1 MPSIQNLVA
10 DLNNGSIVGVGAS
23 PSSDA
28 ETMFR
33 TISATDAVK
42 YSFVHMKAAIS
53 AANKLTMASALMSL
67 DFNGSYLHYD
77 AAWSTIANMDV
88 NRRII
93 VSGNFSGC
101 MFKVYKA
108 SPGVFRC
115 AHISRPGGDADRLV
129 GLMANY
135 ATSQGWTEVRA
146 VSTVGLI
153 GNNGCTG
160 ITCVS
165 YLITNVEIQT
175 IRLQI
180 NSIGMIVDKTMW
192 VDAV

>member
-10 DLNNGSIVGVGAS
+10 DLNNGSITGIGAS
-23 PSSDA
+23 PSSDD
-28 ETMFR
+28 ENLFR
-33 TISATDAVK
+33 SISDTHSVK

-53 AANKLTMASALMSL
+53 AANKLTMASAMNSI

-88 NRRII
+88 NRRIV

-101 MFKVYKA
+101 MFKVYKV

-115 AHISRPGGDADRLV
+115 AHISRPGTDSDRLV
-129 GLMANY
+129 GLMATY
-135 ATSQGWTEVRA
+135 ATSQGWTEVRS
-146 VSTVGLI
+146 VPTVGLI
-153 GNNGCTG
+153 GTNGCSG
-160 ITCVS
+160 IICVS
-165 YLITNVEIQT
+165 YLITNVQIET

-180 NSIGMIVDKTMW
+180 NSNGGIVGKTMW
-192 VDAV
+192 IDAV